1 MNIVLVVDDER
12 NLRRL
17 LKEALEGEGLEVHVA
32 ADGREGLELAEKVS
46 PDLVLLDLILPDQ
59 NGIQVLKRLKRLNPE
74 VAVIIMTAY
83 GEVRSAVE
91 AMKSQAYDY
100 LSKPFDVEE
109 LKLTV
114 FRALEAV
121 NVKRQYQRL
130 RDREEERFH
139 HTQIL
144 GESKSARELR
154 QIVKRVATSE
164 AHTVLLQGESGT
176 GKELVTRALHY
187 GGPRRE
193 FPLIEVNC
201 AAIPEALF
209 ESEVFGHERGAFTD
223 AKAVKRGLIEL
234 AHQGTLFLDE
244 ISEMRPAIQV
254 KFLRFLQ
261 ERRFRRIGGT
271 RDIEVEVRVVAATN
285 RDLKEMVAAGEFR
298 EDLYYRLNF
307 VPIALPPLRKRR
319 EDIQPLAK
327 HFLQEANRLF
337 HKQVRGITLEAARR
351 LQQYHWPGN
360 VRELR
365 NVIERLVILAEEEE
379 IRAEDLPAEISES
392 GPSPPGL
399 ERGFPM
405 DQSLMTLAALE
416 AAYIRAVL
424 QRLNQNKTKTAEVL
438 GISRQTLRAKLAQ
451 FPPPADGETAPT

>member
-17 LKEALEGEGLEVHVA
+17 LKEALEGEGLEVHA
-32 ADGREGLELAEKVS
+32 AGDGREGLELAEKLS

-74 VAVIIMTAY
+74 VTVIIMTAY

-100 LSKPFDVEE
+100 ISKPFDVEE

-121 NVKRQYQRL
+121 NVKRQYHRL
-130 RDREEERFH
+130 REREEERFH
-139 HTQIL
+139 HTQII
-144 GESKSARELR
+144 GESKSARDLR
-154 QIVKRVATSE
+154 QVVKRLANSE
-164 AHTVLLQGESGT
+164 AHTILLLGESGT

-223 AKAVKRGLIEL
+223 AKTVKRGLIEL

-244 ISEMRPAIQV
+244 ISEMRPGIQV

-261 ERRFRRIGGT
+261 ERRFRRVGGT
-271 RDIEVEVRVVAATN
+271 RDIEVDVRVIAATN
-285 RDLKEMVAAGEFR
+285 RDLKELVAGGEFR

-307 VPIALPPLRKRR
+307 VPIALPPLRQRR
-319 EDIQPLAK
+319 EDILPLAK
-327 HFLQEANRLF
+327 HFLHEANRLF
-337 HKQVRGITLEAARR
+337 HKQVRGITPDGARR

-365 NVIERLVILAEEEE
+365 NVIERLVILADEEE
-379 IRAEDLPAEISES
+379 IRAEDLPAEIGEA
-392 GPSPPGL
+392 GPAAPGPP
-399 ERGFPM
+399 RGFPA
-405 DQSLMTLAALE
+405 DPFPQPLAAVE
-416 AAYIRAVL
+416 AAYIREVL
-424 QRLNQNKTKTAEVL
+424 ERVNQNKTKAAEVL

-451 FPPPADGETAPT
+451 FRPSS